1 MEYSQEQYKK
11 DQKRFGLMA
20 SLPIVVAITHLLFT
34 VIYMSIVTAHQDG
47 TYGNVFLL
55 GEMFATSSFGAILIG
70 QGGSETA
77 IRSLPAMLGVV
88 LGLAMIFLSTSAVK
102 GKKLPYY
109 ISFGVYLFD
118 SVMIIPTMLCSIFLT
133 GSGIHYMV
141 VDYFITILL
150 HLIFIGLFLYGVRI
164 IKRMEDYEVKLAL
177 QANTIHI
184 TKGDTL

>member
-1 MEYSQEQYKK
+1 
-11 DQKRFGLMA
+11 
-20 SLPIVVAITHLLFT
+20 
-34 VIYMSIVTAHQDG
+34 
-47 TYGNVFLL
+47 
-55 GEMFATSSFGAILIG
+55 
-70 QGGSETA
+70 
-77 IRSLPAMLGVV
+77 MLGVV

-118 SVMIIPTMLCSIFLT
+118 SVMIIPAMLCSIFLN